1 MLREEARREK
11 KLKEARLAEE
21 ARVEEE
27 KRQEE
32 EQQQRQKEEVLR
44 EEARR
49 EANEKK
55 LKEARLA
62 EEARVKE
69 EEKRREEEE
78 QQRQKEEML
87 REEAR
92 REANEKKLKETK
104 LMEIRL
110 AKQKREKEE
119 QIRKTNELMMSVQEH
134 VNMKKD
140 SQSLRP
146 AARTKQKT
154 FKVMNRIIENPSDKT
169 ILKSSHGRSI
179 DKLSMASRSRL
190 FRVQARTSDI
200 LKRIKASAKGRIAEF
215 EQGESN
221 DMVETSEMNNEK
233 LTFRRPSRNSRL
245 FIKPTPYRYG
255 EFKKASPPKSSRSQ
269 KRDVQVGKKKTL
281 FVLSALSVVLIRRV
295 LQLIFGRFPI

>member
-1 MLREEARREK
+1 
-11 KLKEARLAEE
+11 LKEARLAEK
-21 ARVEEE
+21 ARVEKEEE
-27 KRQEE
+27 KRREE
-32 EQQQRQKEEVLR
+32 EDRQMEEKLR

-55 LKEARLA
+55 LKEM
-62 EEARVKE
+62 KE
-69 EEKRREEEE
+69 I
-78 QQRQKEEML
+78 
-87 REEAR
+87 
-92 REANEKKLKETK
+92 KL
-104 LMEIRL
+104 LEIRL

-134 VNMKKD
+134 VNTKKD

-146 AARTKQKT
+146 AAHTKQKT
-154 FKVMNRIIENPSDKT
+154 FKVMNRIIENPSGKT
-169 ILKSSHGRSI
+169 TLKSTHGRSI

-190 FRVQARTSDI
+190 FRVQVRTSDI
-200 LKRIKASAKGRIAEF
+200 LKRIRASAKERIAEF

-221 DMVETSEMNNEK
+221 DMVETSEVNSEK

-255 EFKKASPPKSSRSQ
+255 EFKRASPPKFPRSQ
-269 KRDVQVGKKKTL
+269 KRDVPVGKKKIL
-281 FVLSALSVVLIRRV
+281 FFLSALSLVLIRRV